1 MNCHLISA
9 ILCLINIA
17 LLSCVCGKAIQESL
31 QSEEL
36 NKTQSK
42 GYKWVSLKSGDILP
56 ENIVLI
62 QHSGNRY
69 VGRAR
74 HFDEI
79 LPAEITA
86 DGSAFIS
93 SCHKEIQKDQ
103 FEILTTS
110 DGCEW
115 KSYNSYGDLEETI
128 LRVGNAWNG
137 EPIYIAKAI
146 KGKLLKIQKENMSLV
161 EANASEGRR
170 KKKLDVVN
178 AILFLIKKFEKTF
191 SGYTGKEENNKEQ
204 PDTESLE
211 ESNDADKAFLLSILP
226 DFKNLDDDEKLEFRL
241 HTLQFFKNIRNGN
254 KQQLVEPHPQPYFGM
269 QSPNHPMLSQYF
281 LNYHS
286 QQSMFPSGNIPSYA
300 GNQHPLFTPT
310 AQDQSY
316 LFGRQEPIF
325 CDSLSKPKHLD
336 DYLLDLK

>member
-137 EPIYIAKAI
+137 EPIYIGKSSNYENIYHTVSMYLKREERYTWTDNQNYYYYSPNWQYLSCNVKNKWIDTSAKNLPNNSVSGGKSEDEYDIYVARVKRGCDIVTGQAI
-146 KGKLLKIQKENMSLV
+146 PDIGTATAFLNDNRLIESAYCQVLVGEPGEYTWVSASDGEIPDYAVAHGKKGLEVSYVARFNRTIGHLTHS
-161 EANASEGRR
+161 EALEHE
-170 KKKLDVVN
+170 LDYE
-178 AILFLIKKFEKTF
+178 ILI
-191 SGYTGKEENNKEQ
+191 N
-204 PDTESLE
+204 
-211 ESNDADKAFLLSILP
+211 ESNS
-226 DFKNLDDDEKLEFRL
+226 
-241 HTLQFFKNIRNGN
+241 
-254 KQQLVEPHPQPYFGM
+254 
-269 QSPNHPMLSQYF
+269 
-281 LNYHS
+281 
-286 QQSMFPSGNIPSYA
+286 
-300 GNQHPLFTPT
+300 
-310 AQDQSY
+310 
-316 LFGRQEPIF
+316 
-325 CDSLSKPKHLD
+325 
-336 DYLLDLK
+336 